1 LAVTVA
7 RWAADLLA
15 LAALYRA
22 GVVLLDSR
30 RVGRR
35 LARCRG
41 ALVIGLAPSLT
52 LLAWNAVGRFLE
64 VRS

>member
-1 LAVTVA
+1 MTAA

-35 LARCRG
+35 LGRG
-41 ALVIGLAPSLT
+41 AGALAIGLAPSLA
-52 LLAWNAVGRFLE
+52 LLAWTAVGRLLE
-64 VRS
+64 VRP